1 MIFVLILLLLEIGL
15 IGYLGMKKLDS
26 LSTKIFNLSEKIEE
40 LPSRILTRDQLVG
53 KMSIK
58 EMMKERIRIE
68 QFVIDWV
75 EQLTPLLI
83 NIIAAGT
90 SKALGGK
97 KRGTRS

>member
-1 MIFVLILLLLEIGL
+1 
-15 IGYLGMKKLDS
+15 MKKLDS